1 VPFQYSLHRI
11 DAEGE
16 EPKHFEYLAHPG
28 PDPRKEIAEKL
39 LGEIPEGA
47 CVLVYNMAFEKRV
60 LKELGES
67 LPGLRKRL
75 KAVAEGMIDLME
87 PFRRRDI
94 YHWRMNGSY
103 SLKSVLPV
111 LVPEMTYDDM
121 EISDGAMAS
130 EAYFTMGEMSDPA
143 ELSRLRKA
151 LLDYC
156 RQDTLGLVR
165 LLGKIRGMDG

>member
-1 VPFQYSLHRI
+1 VKAGIVVRNRGCWDLY
-11 DAEGE
+11 EVK
-16 EPKHFEYLAHPG
+16 EPRHFEYLAHPG

-39 LGEIPEGA
+39 LSEIPEGA
-47 CVLVYNMAFEKRV
+47 CVFVYNMAFEKRV

-94 YHWRMNGSY
+94 YHWWMNGSY

-111 LVPEMTYDDM
+111 LVPEMTYDGM
-121 EISDGAMAS
+121 EISDGRMAS
-130 EAYFTMGEMSDPA
+130 VAYFTMGEMSDSK

-151 LLDYC
+151 LLDYWC
-156 RQDTLGLVR
+156 PVR
-165 LLGKIRGMDG
+165 RPAQ